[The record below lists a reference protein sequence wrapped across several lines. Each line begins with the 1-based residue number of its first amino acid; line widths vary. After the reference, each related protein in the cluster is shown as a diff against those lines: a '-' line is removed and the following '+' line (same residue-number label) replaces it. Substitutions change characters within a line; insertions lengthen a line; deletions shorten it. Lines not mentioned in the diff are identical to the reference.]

1 MSDALILS
9 DSLMQ
14 PHVLTLIKQLL
25 GSAARLE
32 LQTRVCSSIPRE
44 LPSRALAATCWGL
57 PTGPSLLGSAIM
69 GAKPTIHRKMVH
81 LMA

>member
-44 LPSRALAATCWGL
+44 LPS
-57 PTGPSLLGSAIM
+57 
-69 GAKPTIHRKMVH
+69 
-81 LMA
+81 